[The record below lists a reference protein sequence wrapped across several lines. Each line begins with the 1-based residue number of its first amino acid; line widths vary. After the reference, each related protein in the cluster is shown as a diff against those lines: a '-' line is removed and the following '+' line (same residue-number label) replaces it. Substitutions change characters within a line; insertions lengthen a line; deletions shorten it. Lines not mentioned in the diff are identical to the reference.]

1 MVILAFV
8 HEVMGKGPARGDI
21 WLFFLGAGIIGFV
34 LSRRRVAS
42 LLVTLPVIAFLCWLR
57 MTELRDPRVGPDIL
71 REAGRSYFI
80 HCYGAMAS
88 AVLLPAAGGFGGR
101 VRRRKF
107 L

>member
-21 WLFFLGAGIIGFV
+21 WLFFLCAGIIGFV

-57 MTELRDPRVGPDIL
+57 MTELRDPRV
-71 REAGRSYFI
+71 
-80 HCYGAMAS
+80 
-88 AVLLPAAGGFGGR
+88 VLIFY
-101 VRRRKF
+101 VRRDEVTLSTVTARWHRRCYF
-107 L
+107 RLRADSAGA